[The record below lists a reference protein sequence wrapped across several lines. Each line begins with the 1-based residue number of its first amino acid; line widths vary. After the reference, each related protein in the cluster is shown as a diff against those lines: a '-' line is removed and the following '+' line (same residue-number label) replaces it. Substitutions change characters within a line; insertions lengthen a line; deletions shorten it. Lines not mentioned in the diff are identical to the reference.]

1 MTDSQFE
8 SLHTAS
14 GISDLTGTGAA
25 TGTGT
30 GTGTWAKSTHSAIW
44 ITRGLK
50 GGERNALMDAHS
62 LASHAVSLTVML
74 AANLLASANL
84 IDVYGSPAAWAA
96 TAVPAA
102 VLGALIAFAGVRTML
117 RLWWQLV
124 FLLAAQFIIG
134 PVIALPETTIAHVIP
149 SPDTLAE
156 GVSATFGSFK
166 YLISIDPAVGTG
178 GGDLMALWTIV
189 LWSGFL
195 SGVFAIARKPLSSVL
210 STVAVGASFA
220 VCAALGTHTG
230 VQPVAVGIALFLLL
244 VVWLSWRLGM
254 LELNR
259 FISAGVII
267 VLAAALAFG
276 SSLVVAQHREVLRDR
291 YEPPLSP
298 YNYSSPLSG
307 LRAYVKDH
315 KKDTLLSVK
324 DLPAGTPVRLAV
336 MDRFDGAVWNL
347 SDSSQAAGSS
357 DYRRVGRTI
366 GDEARART
374 SGDRFTATF
383 TVHKGLA
390 DVWLPTAGVATS
402 VGLSGEDAQSF
413 YYNTDTNSGMLT
425 TRTRAGMTYTEH
437 GIAPRTP
444 STGQI
449 DDSRAAV
456 VEQPQAEDVPDSVG
470 KLATSFAGGS
480 TDGGAA
486 ARRLADRL
494 RENGWFSHGLKGDY
508 PSLPGHGSY
517 RVDKLLAGKSM
528 VGDSEQYA
536 SAMALMAR
544 DLGLPSRVV
553 LGFIPKDKDGEI
565 SEDRT
570 KTAKD
575 GTTTI
580 DFTGNDIEA
589 WVEVKLDGYGWVAF
603 HPTPKETKVPNKNQN
618 LTPPNPQKLV
628 RQPPV
633 PLQDPL
639 RDENQTKGQSKLDGS
654 EADDSSSSLLLVRVL
669 ATIGKVAL
677 YGSPVWALAIIVGA
691 ILAIKAAALSRARRN
706 GSPAMRIAQGWRQI
720 CVLAEQSGA
729 TVSGTRRD
737 QSRMMARQLAL
748 PQSTLEALGKQADYA
763 AFSGTTIDEASAAA
777 YWNTVD
783 QVRRAIMCGLP
794 RNRAIRTRLSL
805 RGVFSDPVSARP
817 SSATSSSSAKS
828 SSAAMS
834 AGNVVSASANR
845 ILLWLNA
852 VKERLRSRTSS
863 RTIDRSTKG

>member
-1 MTDSQFE
+1 MTTPQYQ

-14 GISDLTGTGAA
+14 DIADLTG

-44 ITRGLK
+44 ITRGLR
-50 GGERNALMDAHS
+50 GGERRALLDAQS
-62 LASHAVSLTVML
+62 LASYAVSLAVML
-74 AANLLASANL
+74 LANLLAAANL
-84 IDVYGSPAAWAA
+84 IDVYGSPVSWAA
-96 TAVPAA
+96 AAVPAA
-102 VLGALIAFAGVRTML
+102 VLGLFIAFAGIRTVL

-124 FLLAAQFIIG
+124 FLLVAQFIVG
-134 PVIALPETTIAHVIP
+134 PVIALPETTIGHVIP
-149 SPDTLAE
+149 GLDTLSG

-178 GGDLMALWTIV
+178 GGDLMALWTVV
-189 LWSGFL
+189 LWMGFL
-195 SGVFAIARKPLSSVL
+195 SGVFAIARKPLASVL
-210 STVAVGASFA
+210 SAVAVGVNFA
-220 VCAALGTHTG
+220 VCAALGTHAG
-230 VQPVAVGIALFLLL
+230 VWPVAVGIMLALLL
-244 VVWLSWRLGM
+244 VVWLSWRMGL

-259 FISAGVII
+259 FVSVGIII

-276 SSLVVAQHREVLRDR
+276 SSLVVAQHREVLRDK

-298 YNYSSPLSG
+298 YDYSSPLSG

-315 KKDTLLSVK
+315 KKDTLLSVRN
-324 DLPAGTPVRLAV
+324 LPAGTPVRLAV

-357 DYRRVGRTI
+357 DYRRVGRNI
-366 GDEARART
+366 GDEARAKT
-374 SGDRFTATF
+374 VGDRFTATF
-383 TVHKGLA
+383 TVRRGLA
-390 DVWLPTAGVATS
+390 DVWFPTAGVATS
-402 VGLSGEDAQSF
+402 VGLTGEDAQSF

-425 TRTRAGMTYTEH
+425 TRLRSGMTYTEH
-437 GIAPRTP
+437 GIVPRVP
-444 STGQI
+444 STKQI
-449 DDSRAAV
+449 DDSQAAV
-456 VEQPQAEDVPDSVG
+456 VEQPQTEDVPDSVS

-486 ARRLADRL
+486 ARRLADKL
-494 RENGWFSHGLKGDY
+494 KDNGWFSHGLKGDY

-553 LGFIPKDKDGEI
+553 LGFVPKNKDGEI
-565 SEDRT
+565 TDSRT

-603 HPTPKETKVPNKNQN
+603 YPTPKETKVPNENQN

-639 RDENQTKGQSKLDGS
+639 RDENQTKGQSNLDGS
-654 EADDSSSSLLLVRVL
+654 DADDSSSSQWLGRVL
-669 ATIGKVAL
+669 GIVGKVAL
-677 YGSPVWALAIIVGA
+677 YGSPVWVLLLVVGT
-691 ILAIKAAALSRARRN
+691 ILAIKSVMLSRARRN
-706 GSPAMRIAQGWRQI
+706 GSPSMRIAQGWRQI
-720 CVLAEQSGA
+720 CLLARQSGA

-763 AFSGTTIDEASAAA
+763 AFSGAKVDEASAAA
-777 YWNTVD
+777 YWGTVD
-783 QVRRAIMCGLP
+783 QVRQAIMRGLP

-805 RGVFSDPVSARP
+805 RGVFADPVGARP
-817 SSATSSSSAKS
+817 ASPSSSSGTT
-828 SSAAMS
+828 
-834 AGNVVSASANR
+834 AGGTVVNAPDNR

-852 VKERLRSRTSS
+852 VKDRLHPRTASSRTSS
-863 RTIDRSTKG
+863 QATDRSTKG